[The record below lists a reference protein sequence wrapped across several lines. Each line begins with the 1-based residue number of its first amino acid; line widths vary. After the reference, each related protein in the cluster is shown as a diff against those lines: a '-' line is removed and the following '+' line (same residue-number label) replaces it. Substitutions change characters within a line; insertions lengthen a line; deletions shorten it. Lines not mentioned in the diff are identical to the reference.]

1 MEKKYIIFAG
11 VNGSG
16 KSTFYREI
24 QNKEINNMERVN
36 SDEML
41 KADSGDWRN
50 TADQMNA
57 MRQAAIK
64 IKECMEQ
71 GITFNQETTLTG
83 HSVINNIVKAKEM
96 GYKVELYYV
105 GLQNVE
111 LAIDRVR
118 GRVLNGGHGIEE
130 SDIRR
135 RYDKSMEN
143 LKKVIGICD
152 SVEIY
157 DNTIFFVKIAAYKQ
171 GKNIYMKELDAKHW
185 LKKCMGE
192 DKHIS
197 NEKKHLE
204 NKKEIQRRKKKQR
217 AKNELER

>member
-11 VNGSG
+11 VNGAG

-24 QNKEINNMERVN
+24 KDEETDNMVRVN

-41 KADSGDWRN
+41 KANSGDWRN
-50 TADQMNA
+50 TADQMHA

-83 HSVINNIVKAKEM
+83 HSVINNIMKAKKM
-96 GYKVELYYV
+96 GYTVELYYV

-135 RYDKSMEN
+135 RYDKSMDN
-143 LKKVIGICD
+143 LKRIIPMCD
-152 SVEIY
+152 NVEIY
-157 DNTIFFVKIAAYKQ
+157 DNTIFFTKIASYRQ
-171 GKNIYMKELDAKHW
+171 GKNVYMRELENGHW
-185 LKKCMGE
+185 LKRCLMKE
-192 DKHIS
+192 NHVS
-197 NEKKHLE
+197 NQKEQQE
-204 NKKEIQRRKKKQR
+204 SRKEIKKQKKKQR
-217 AKNELER
+217 IKNELER